1 MFQDMRVGAPM
12 ERLHLDLT
20 GPHPPVSGLTYIC
33 TAMCAFTK
41 LAVAWPIRDKK
52 ATTVA
57 KGLMER
63 VVLPLGAPRML
74 LTTTAGSSRT
84 SYAMNSADSWAQRS
98 RRPPS
103 ALLSVM
109 AASKDGIPP

>member
-1 MFQDMRVGAPM
+1 VLLEVRYRPVLPALWPAQCVRQDMRVGAPM

-20 GPHPPVSGLTYIC
+20 GPHPPVNGLTYIC
-33 TAMCAFTK
+33 TAMCGFTK

-74 LTTTAGSSRT
+74 LTDNGREF
-84 SYAMNSADSWAQRS
+84 
-98 RRPPS
+98 
-103 ALLSVM
+103 
-109 AASKDGIPP
+109 